1 MWWDK
6 WEIFRINIGTSG
18 RLRQCWVRTGA
29 SVRLC
34 LPFTTFAVKFFTMT
48 TICVFCGSSMGN
60 HLAYQQAARATADFF
75 VQHKIRLVY
84 GGAKVG
90 LMKILADT
98 MLESNREVIG
108 VMPRL
113 LIEKE
118 VAHHGLTQ
126 MIQVESMAERKL
138 KMVELS
144 DGFIALP
151 GGFGTFDELSEVLI
165 YNQLRIM
172 DKPVGILNTAGYF
185 DKMLEFFD
193 HSVKE
198 GFVRA
203 EHRNNLLVSENIEDL
218 FFLMQKYN
226 PVSMGKWLEDI
237 KTEAGEK

>member
-1 MWWDK
+1 
-6 WEIFRINIGTSG
+6 
-18 RLRQCWVRTGA
+18 
-29 SVRLC
+29 
-34 LPFTTFAVKFFTMT
+34 MT

-60 HLAYQQAARATADFF
+60 NPGYQQAARATAEFF
-75 VQHKIRLVY
+75 VQRNIRLVY

-98 MLESNREVIG
+98 LLENNGEVIG
-108 VMPRL
+108 VMPGL
-113 LIEKE
+113 LVDKE
-118 VAHHGLTQ
+118 VAHEGLTQ
-126 MIQVESMAERKL
+126 LIQVENMAERKL
-138 KMVELS
+138 KMEEMS

-165 YNQLRIM
+165 YNQLRVM

-203 EHRNNLLVSENIEDL
+203 EHRNNLMVSDDIEEL
-218 FFLMQKYN
+218 FQLMQKYS
-226 PVSMGKWLEDI
+226 PVTIGKWIEEI
-237 KTEAGEK
+237 KTEANGK

>member
-1 MWWDK
+1 
-6 WEIFRINIGTSG
+6 
-18 RLRQCWVRTGA
+18 
-29 SVRLC
+29 
-34 LPFTTFAVKFFTMT
+34 MT

-60 HLAYQQAARATADFF
+60 NPGYQQAARTTAEFF
-75 VQHKIRLVY
+75 VRHNIHLIY

-98 MLESNREVIG
+98 MLENNGEVIG
-108 VMPRL
+108 VMPGL
-113 LIEKE
+113 LVDKE
-118 VAHHGLTQ
+118 VAHEGLTQ
-126 MIQVESMAERKL
+126 LIRVESMAARKL
-138 KMVELS
+138 KMEEMS

-165 YNQLRIM
+165 YNQLRVM

-203 EHRNNLLVSENIEDL
+203 EHRNNLMVSEDIETL
-218 FFLMQKYN
+218 YQLMQEYR
-226 PVSMGKWLEDI
+226 PVTMSKWLENI
-237 KTEAGEK
+237 KTEAHQQH

>member
-1 MWWDK
+1 
-6 WEIFRINIGTSG
+6 
-18 RLRQCWVRTGA
+18 
-29 SVRLC
+29 
-34 LPFTTFAVKFFTMT
+34 MT

-60 HLAYQQAARATADFF
+60 NPTYQQAARATAKFF
-75 VQHKIRLVY
+75 VQHNIRLVY

-98 MLESNREVIG
+98 MLENNCEVIG
-108 VMPRL
+108 VMPGL
-113 LIEKE
+113 LVDKE

-126 MIQVESMAERKL
+126 LIQVESMAERKL
-138 KMVELS
+138 KMEEIS
-144 DGFIALP
+144 DSFIALP

-165 YNQLRIM
+165 YNQLRVM

-203 EHRNNLLVSENIEDL
+203 EHRNNLLVSENIETL
-218 FFLMQKYN
+218 FQLMQNYS
-226 PVSMGKWLEDI
+226 PVTIGKWLEDI
-237 KTEAGEK
+237 KVEAGRKSE